1 MSVDNVVEEVRALE
15 AEFKAGKLSAGE
27 FKELLE
33 DIKHT
38 KVIQAAADDLALKT
52 QLNELIEGLIAVAGA
67 V

>member
-15 AEFKAGKLSAGE
+15 AEFKAGKLSVGE

>member
-15 AEFKAGKLSAGE
+15 AEFKAGKLSADE

-52 QLNELIEGLIAVAGA
+52 QLNELIEGLIAIAGA